1 MGNINWEHL
10 QDGRVCAKGCF
21 SPGLALGHGSGSL
34 LLLCIPLA
42 PTRLLTPPPPP
53 ASRLTLQPT

>member
-34 LLLCIPLA
+34 LLL
-42 PTRLLTPPPPP
+42 
-53 ASRLTLQPT
+53 